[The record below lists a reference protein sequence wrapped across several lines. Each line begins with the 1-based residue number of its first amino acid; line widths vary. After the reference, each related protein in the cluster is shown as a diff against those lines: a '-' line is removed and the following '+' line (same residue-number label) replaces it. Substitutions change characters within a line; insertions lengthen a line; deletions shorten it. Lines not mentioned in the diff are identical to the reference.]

1 MTFSKKIFITVVMI
15 FGLNFSFV
23 SADESAELIVEGESI
38 LTRTKAPSHMENIDE
53 IRSGWHLDT
62 ISCIATMSCGYCMIG
77 LPNQEKL

>member
-38 LTRTKAPSHMENIDE
+38 LTRTKAPSHMENIEE
-53 IRSGWHLDT
+53 IRSGWTFRIKETQSLQIDDF
-62 ISCIATMSCGYCMIG
+62 
-77 LPNQEKL
+77 